1 MRRAAVVVA
10 PVLTAFSLLIIP
22 TAQASTAGHHAAHLP
37 QFHPPI
43 VALNASQST
52 NWSGYNQGTL
62 EKNDTMF
69 HSVSGTWKVPTA
81 TQHTKGQAEY
91 SSSWLGVGGGCVNS
105 GCSVTDATLIQTGTE
120 QDVAANG
127 TASYS
132 AWWELVPAPSTTI
145 SSMPVH
151 PGDTM
156 SASVKEI
163 VSGIDLWSIS
173 IKDVTSGKSFSQTV
187 PYPST
192 HLTAEWIQEAP
203 TIIGSSGANVGT
215 LPNLSAAPF
224 DLAAA
229 NGSPAGLKPSEEIQ
243 LANSSGTVESTPS
256 APDSDSDGFNDC
268 TYATVCAAPS
278 GS

>member
-1 MRRAAVVVA
+1 MRRAAIAFA
-10 PVLTAFSLLIIP
+10 PVLAASSLLLIP
-22 TAQASTAGHHAAHLP
+22 SAQASARSHHAAHLP

-62 EKNDTMF
+62 EKGNTLF

-91 SSSWLGVGGGCVNS
+91 SSSWLGVGGGCVNA

-127 TASYS
+127 SASYS
-132 AWWELVPAPSTTI
+132 AWWELVPAPSETI

-163 VSGIDLWSIS
+163 VSGADLWSIS
-173 IKDVTSGKSFSQTV
+173 IKDLTSGKSFSQTV

-203 TIIGSSGANVGT
+203 TIIGTSGANVGT
-215 LPNLSAAPF
+215 LPNLSGANF
-224 DLAAA
+224 DLATT
-229 NGSPAGLKPSEEIQ
+229 NGAPAGLKPSEAIQ

-256 APDSDSDGFNDC
+256 APDSDTDGFNDC
-268 TYATVCAAPS
+268 TYATTCGAPA

>member
-1 MRRAAVVVA
+1 MLRRAAAAAA
-10 PVLTAFSLLIIP
+10 PIVLVAFSLLVLP
-22 TAQASTAGHHAAHLP
+22 GQASARTHAAHLR

-43 VALNASQST
+43 ATLNASQSS

-62 EKNDTMF
+62 EKNDTLF
-69 HSVSGTWKVPTA
+69 HSVSGQWTVPTA
-81 TQHTKGQAEY
+81 TAHTKGQAEY

-105 GCSVTDATLIQTGTE
+105 GCSVTDPTLIQTGTE

-132 AWWELVPAPSTTI
+132 AWWELVPAPSVTI
-145 SSMPVH
+145 SSITVH

-156 SASVKEI
+156 SASVSEA
-163 VSGIDLWSIS
+163 VSGSDLWTITL
-173 IKDVTSGKSFSQTV
+173 KNLTTGQSFSQTV

-203 TIIGSSGANVGT
+203 TIIGSSGTGVGT
-215 LPNLSAAPF
+215 LPNLSGGNF
-224 DLAAA
+224 DLATT
-229 NGSPAGLKPSEEIQ
+229 NGAPAGLTPAEEIQ
-243 LANSSGTVESTPS
+243 LVSSSGTVESTPS
-256 APDSDSDGFNDC
+256 APDSDHDGFNDC
-268 TYATVCAAPS
+268 TYATTCAAPA